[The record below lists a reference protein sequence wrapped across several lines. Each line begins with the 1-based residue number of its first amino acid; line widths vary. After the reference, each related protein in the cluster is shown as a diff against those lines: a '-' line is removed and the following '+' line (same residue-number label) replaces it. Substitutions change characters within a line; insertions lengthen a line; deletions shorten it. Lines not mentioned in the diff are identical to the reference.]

1 MKPRWDLV
9 GMALVFIG
17 FMVIFTLG
25 LSPATTAARLPAIL
39 GGLAGIGLGIGLL
52 VRGGTQ
58 P

>member
-1 MKPRWDLV
+1 MKGRWDLI

-25 LSPATTAARLPAIL
+25 LSPATTAARLPAVL
-39 GGLAGIGLGIGLL
+39 GGVAGIGVGIGLL
-52 VRGGTQ
+52 VRGGSK